1 MLGGGLKSEASK
13 WAEKNKLAKAY
24 VEWRSWITDGPS
36 SVSGRNVQQYRGG
49 THSGAV
55 APHQGCEDMSNAGGT
70 QMLQSLRPKK
80 NWKGPEVVEK
90 EGELAVEDRAQE
102 DAGAGVLP
110 PFQQPGVRKLQPQW
124 PEVLWSAG
132 LYPTPPLPML
142 NPNLQ
147 GDGIRIWGY

>member
-1 MLGGGLKSEASK
+1 
-13 WAEKNKLAKAY
+13 
-24 VEWRSWITDGPS
+24 
-36 SVSGRNVQQYRGG
+36 
-49 THSGAV
+49 
-55 APHQGCEDMSNAGGT
+55 
-70 QMLQSLRPKK
+70 MLQSLRPKK